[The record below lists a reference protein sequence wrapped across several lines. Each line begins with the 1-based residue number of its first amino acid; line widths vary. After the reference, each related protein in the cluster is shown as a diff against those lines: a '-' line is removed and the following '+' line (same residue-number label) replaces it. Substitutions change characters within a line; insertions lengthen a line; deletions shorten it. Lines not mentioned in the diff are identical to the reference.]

1 MEVARLVAMGIAKR
15 YGLYGHALDDL
26 LGDAY
31 LATVILCSEWNP
43 EKNIPR
49 SVWVGKYCARRTI
62 DLHRQRYGRGPGLI
76 EVPFDDGWDAP
87 DVGAEPSEFAVVMAR
102 IPEGRERYVVC
113 RLLEGAYHREIAAEL
128 GISGT
133 RVRQLL
139 ERVREWCE
147 VEF

>member
-1 MEVARLVAMGIAKR
+1 MEVARLVAMGMAKR
-15 YGLYGHALDDL
+15 QGIYGHALDDL

-31 LATVILCSEWNP
+31 LAAVILCAQWNP

-49 SVWVGKYCARRTI
+49 TVYVGKYCERRMT
-62 DLHRQRYGRGPGLI
+62 DLHRQRYGRGPGVT
-76 EVPFDDGWDAP
+76 EVPLDEEWDSP
-87 DVGAEPSEFAVVMAR
+87 DEGAEVSEFAVLMAR

-133 RVRQLL
+133 RVKQLI
-139 ERVREWCE
+139 ERVRKWCE
-147 VEF
+147 VEL